1 MILAENNTNNK
12 LTLDPD
18 GNPIPGRV
26 YRIIDPDYVDDDPN
40 FNDFL
45 CIITNGKYSL
55 VELCSGIY
63 WDNDNPFGYLGR
75 EGWADTPPDTLFK
88 ANPTEP

>member
-26 YRIIDPDYVDDDPN
+26 YRIIHPDYVDDDP
-40 FNDFL
+40 
-45 CIITNGKYSL
+45 NGKYSL
-55 VELCSGIY
+55 VELCSGTY
-63 WDNDNPFGYLGR
+63 WDNEILPLDI
-75 EGWADTPPDTLFK
+75 
-88 ANPTEP
+88 